1 MTKQFILNQAILSIS
16 QLPVEKIREVADY
29 AEYLLKKHEDKII
42 LKGIE
47 QMVNQSQAY
56 EFLHDEEDIY
66 TVADLKERYK

>member
-47 QMVNQSQAY
+47 QMINQSNAY

>member
-29 AEYLLKKHEDKII
+29 AEYLLKKHEDKIT

>member
-16 QLPVEKIREVADY
+16 QLPVEKIREVSDY

-42 LKGIE
+42 QKGID

-56 EFLHDEEDIY
+56 EFLHDEEDLY

>member
-16 QLPVEKIREVADY
+16 QLPVEKIREVSDY

-42 LKGIE
+42 QKGIN

-56 EFLHDEEDIY
+56 EFLHDEEDLY